1 MYKYFDFFHLKI
13 FEKDKKNA
21 YTLSMKT
28 AIIGSRSIEDYALLL
43 QAIEGMTITEVIS
56 GGAAGVDK
64 MAERYAK
71 EQGLPLTIIRPDWRK
86 GKEAGPMR
94 NQKIVELAD
103 QVLALWDGRSKGTT
117 DTIRRTKKAGK
128 PLKVLQIAT
137 KGQMQLF

>member
-1 MYKYFDFFHLKI
+1 
-13 FEKDKKNA
+13 
-21 YTLSMKT
+21 MKT

>member
-1 MYKYFDFFHLKI
+1 
-13 FEKDKKNA
+13 
-21 YTLSMKT
+21 MKT

-43 QAIEGMTITEVIS
+43 QAVAGLTITEVIS
-56 GGAAGVDK
+56 GGATGVDK

-71 EQGLPLTIIRPDWRK
+71 EMGLPLTIIRPDWYK

-94 NQKIVELAD
+94 NQKIVEAAD
-103 QVLALWDGRSKGTT
+103 QVLALWDGKSKGTT

-128 PLKVLQIAT
+128 PLKVCQSHP